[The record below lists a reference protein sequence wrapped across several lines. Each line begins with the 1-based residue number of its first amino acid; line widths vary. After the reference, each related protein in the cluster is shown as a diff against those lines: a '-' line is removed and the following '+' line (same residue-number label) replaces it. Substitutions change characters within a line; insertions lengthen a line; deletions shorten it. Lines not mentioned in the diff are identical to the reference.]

1 MSWVATI
8 AAGGAVTAGLI
19 SAAGSRSAAKTQA
32 SSGEA
37 AIEEM
42 RREFDINQAALA
54 PYRAAG
60 QTALNTLMGDLGPGG
75 SLSKPFN
82 FDITQDPGYQFRLD
96 QGLKGVTNSAAAS
109 GTNLS
114 GATLKE
120 LQKFGS
126 DYASGEFNAA
136 FSRDLSTK
144 NQTFSE
150 LTGVAGLGIGAT
162 NTGVSAGTAT
172 SANIGNTMT
181 GIGNA
186 IAAGQVGSAN
196 AIGGAVGGIGNTFL
210 LSQIMNQ
217 NRGGGSSGGIPGL
230 PLPGSLDNVDG

>member
-1 MSWVATI
+1 MAWI
-8 AAGGAVTAGLI
+8 IAGGAIAGGLI
-19 SAAGSRSAAKTQA
+19 SAIGSSKAASKQA
-32 SSGEA
+32 SSGDA
-37 AIEEM
+37 AIDEM

-60 QTALNTLMGDLGPGG
+60 QTALNTLMSDLGPGG

-96 QGLKGVTNSAAAS
+96 QGMKGVTNSAAAS
-109 GTNLS
+109 GMNLS

-136 FSRDLSTK
+136 FSRDLATK

-162 NTGVSAGTAT
+162 QTGVSAGTAT

-186 IAAGQVGSAN
+186 QAAGIVGGAN
-196 AIGGAVGGIGNTFL
+196 AIGGAVGNIGNTFL
-210 LSQIMNQ
+210 LSQILNQ
-217 NRGGGSSGGIPGL
+217 NKGGGGSSGL
-230 PLPGSLDNVDG
+230 PLPGSIDNVDG